1 MTKLNELVF
10 EIYTRMTAMDW
21 FANVT
26 KAIQSLTG
34 KIQPLLI
41 VVAGLCLVC
50 AGAMYLFGDEQKRTA
65 KSWLIGIGI
74 GLLIVCGATQLIN
87 TYTSITKF

>member
-1 MTKLNELVF
+1 MTKLNELVL
-10 EIYTRMTAMDW
+10 EVYTRLPAMDW
-21 FANVT
+21 FNNVT

-41 VVAGLCLVC
+41 VIACLCLMC
-50 AGAMYLFGDEQKRTA
+50 AGAMFLFGDDQKRTA
-65 KSWLIGIGI
+65 KSWLIGIGV